1 MRDQSQPARLIAH
14 RIHKTF
20 PGCRAVQNASL
31 TAYAGEIVALLGP
44 SGCGKTTFLR
54 LIAGFEF
61 PDAGV
66 IQINDRL
73 VANETVRIPAEA
85 RRVGMVFQDYA
96 LFPHLTVAGNVAFG
110 VKGSSSE
117 KTGRVEE
124 LLRLVGLSD
133 LGARMPYEL
142 SGGQQQRV
150 ALARALA
157 PRPEILLLDEP
168 FSNLDAALRAE
179 VRGEIRTIL
188 KATGVTCIFVTH
200 DQQEALSLADA
211 VAVMIQ
217 GQIVQADTPERLY
230 HLPANREVASFVGEA
245 NFVRGEAAG
254 KTVTCV
260 LGVLP
265 LENHQQGKVEAL
277 IRPEN
282 VRLVPDSHSPLKI
295 VWREFYG
302 HDQRVGIALPDG
314 SKLVARLDTHHLV
327 SPGQSVRVEVMGAV
341 RAFPA

>member
-1 MRDQSQPARLIAH
+1 MQGKSWPFWDRV
-14 RIHKTF
+14 
-20 PGCRAVQNASL
+20 AVAKPL
-31 TAYAGEIVALLGP
+31 
-44 SGCGKTTFLR
+44 FLR

-73 VANETVRIPAEA
+73 VADETVRIPAEA

-327 SPGQSVRVEVMGAV
+327 SPGQFVRVEVMGAV